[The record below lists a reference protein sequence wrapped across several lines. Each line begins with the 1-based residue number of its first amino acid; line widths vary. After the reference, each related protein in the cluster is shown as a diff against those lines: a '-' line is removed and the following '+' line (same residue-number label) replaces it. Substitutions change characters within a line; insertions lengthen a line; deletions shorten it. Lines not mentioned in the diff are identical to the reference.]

1 MSSKDDI
8 MYKEIFKAIKAYN
21 NIVIARHVGVDPDAM
36 SSQIALKNSIKLTFP
51 EKNVYAIG
59 NGTIKFNFIGKL
71 DKAVNFDNLEK
82 ILLIV
87 VDTPDKKRV
96 DMEELTHYEC
106 SVKIDHH
113 PFIEKFCDIEYIKDD
128 KSSASEIVYDLL
140 KNTKLE
146 LNKEI
151 CEILYTGMVAD
162 TNRFLFNNSKAETFK
177 VVSEM
182 IEDYD
187 IDITKV
193 YLNLYKR
200 PLAEVKFFGYMA
212 ENMEKTQNGVGYI
225 KLPNKVIEE
234 YNVDPATGG
243 NSINEFNNIEELL
256 VWLSATEDVKNKV
269 IRVSVR
275 SRGPVINKLLE
286 KHGGGGHAL
295 ASGVKLKTF
304 EEVETLIKDLDKLCL
319 EYKESSD
326 GNEDY

>member
-1 MSSKDDI
+1 MFKD
-8 MYKEIFKAIKAYN
+8 IFKTIESYN

-36 SSQIALKNSIKLTFP
+36 ASAVALKESIKLTFP

-71 DKAVNFDNLEK
+71 DKGLPFDTMEN

-87 VDTPDKKRV
+87 VDTPDKRRV
-96 DMEELTHYEC
+96 DMEELSHYEH
-106 SVKIDHH
+106 SIKIDHH
-113 PFIEKFCDIEYIKDD
+113 PFIEKFCDIEYIDD
-128 KSSASEIVYDLL
+128 TKSSASEIIYDLISGTEL
-140 KNTKLE
+140 C

-151 CEILYTGMVAD
+151 CEILFAGIVAD
-162 TNRFLFNNSKAETFK
+162 TNRFLFNNSKSSTFDIISK
-177 VVSEM
+177 MISE
-182 IEDYD
+182 YN

-212 ENMEKTQNGVGYI
+212 NHVEVTDNGVGFI
-225 KLPNKVIEE
+225 KIDNEVITE
-234 YNVDPATGG
+234 YGVDPATGG
-243 NSINEFNNIEELL
+243 NSINEFNNIEELI
-256 VWLSATEDVKNKV
+256 VWLSATEDVKNGV

-286 KHGGGGHAL
+286 TYGGGGHAL

-304 EEVETLIKDLDKLCL
+304 EEVDNLVKDLDKLCK

-326 GNEDY
+326 DNENY

>member
-8 MYKEIFKAIKAYN
+8 MYKEIFKAIKTYN

-96 DMEELTHYEC
+96 DMEELTHYEY

-326 GNEDY
+326 ENEDY